1 MTALFAKIR
10 SDQTKKGNH
19 TGLKVAKSSK
29 GYYVGWLYQEDE
41 LTKTFVR
48 LTDYLISKHE
58 ALEWV
63 ESYYCRIRG
72 TKGGVTPPF

>member
-1 MTALFAKIR
+1 ME
-10 SDQTKKGNH
+10 KGNH

-41 LTKTFVR
+41 VTKTFVR

-63 ESYYCRIRG
+63 EAIIVELEERKEG
-72 TKGGVTPPF
+72 